1 VVSREASRR
10 ALLRGAGQAL
20 VGVGAVVT
28 LGGCGGG
35 ASSGQEAV
43 KHAAR
48 PVAETDVGILMAA
61 LALERRTVA
70 AYVAGIPLLPHSQVK
85 GAKAFL
91 SEELAH
97 TGELISLIKA
107 AGGKAPPRGD
117 SYDIGSP
124 PRGSRDVV
132 ALLHSLERLQI
143 ASYLSWLPR
152 LSPAPVR
159 AAVSS
164 ILACDAQH
172 VAVLRAAQG
181 KPALA
186 SPFVTGNE

>member
-1 VVSREASRR
+1 VVSPEASRR
-10 ALLRGAGQAL
+10 ALLKGAGQAL
-20 VGVGAVVT
+20 AGVGALAT

-35 ASSGQEAV
+35 APSGQEAV
-43 KHAAR
+43 KHAAH
-48 PVAETDVGILMAA
+48 PVAETDVGILMTA

-70 AYVAGIPLLPHSQVK
+70 AYVAGIPLLPRSQVM

-107 AGGKAPPRGD
+107 AGGKAPPRAD
-117 SYDIGSP
+117 SYDIGAP

-132 ALLHSLERLQI
+132 ALLRSLEALQI
-143 ASYLSWLPR
+143 ASYLKWIPR
-152 LSPAPVR
+152 LSPGPVR
-159 AAVSS
+159 AAVAS

-172 VAVLRAAQG
+172 VAVLRALLG

-186 SPFVTGNE
+186 SAFVTGNE

>member
-1 VVSREASRR
+1 MVSPEASRR

-20 VGVGAVVT
+20 VGVGALVT
-28 LGGCGGG
+28 LGGCGG
-35 ASSGQEAV
+35 AAPSGQEAV

-48 PVAETDVGILMAA
+48 PVAATDVGILMTA

-70 AYVAGIPLLPHSQVK
+70 AYVAGIPLLPHSEVK

-107 AGGKAPPRGD
+107 AGGKAPPRAD
-117 SYDIGSP
+117 SYDIGPP
-124 PRGSRDVV
+124 PRGSGDVV

-143 ASYLSWLPR
+143 ASYLNWIPR
-152 LSPAPVR
+152 LSPGPVR

-186 SPFVTGNE
+186 SAFVTGDE